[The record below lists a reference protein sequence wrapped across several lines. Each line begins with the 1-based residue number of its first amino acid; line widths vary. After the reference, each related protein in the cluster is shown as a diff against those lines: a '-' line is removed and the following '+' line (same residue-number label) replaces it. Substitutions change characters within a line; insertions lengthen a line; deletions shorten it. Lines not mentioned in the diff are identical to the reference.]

1 MVSPG
6 LHAGSAWSGSSTTA
20 ASTMGWM
27 SVPNEPCRAGGPP
40 EGGLRPEEL
49 RSPEVSLKKAR
60 ASFGHSRAGCVVL
73 VRM

>member
-1 MVSPG
+1 
-6 LHAGSAWSGSSTTA
+6 
-20 ASTMGWM
+20 MGWM